1 MKEKPELAGRK
12 AVLLLLQ
19 PLSPLQ
25 DDQES
30 FAGRRKKM
38 EPTTFVLFG
47 ATGDLAK
54 RKIYPALYNLFV
66 DKKLPQSFSLIGLG
80 RRELSDESFQANVE
94 QSLRIFSRRDAKDPA
109 LMKNF
114 LRAFRYSVLD
124 VGRKEDY
131 QKLLQLIEQREEELR
146 ISPNRMFYLSVG
158 PELFETIAANIQE
171 SGLGSANGWK
181 RLVIEKPFGHDLQS
195 ARDLNQKLSKAFA
208 ENEIFRIDHYLGK
221 PMVQKL
227 EVLLKT
233 NPVLQALW
241 TNHYIANVQIT
252 ANETVGVEERAGY
265 YDHVGAVRDMFQ
277 NHMLQLLMM
286 LASHL
291 PNNSTSEMVRFKK
304 KKVMEALE
312 PLQKQDV
319 NANVIRGQYKA
330 GTIQGKPVIG
340 YASEPGIA
348 NTSMNDTFIAARL
361 QIDDFFWRG
370 VPFYIRT
377 GKRMKEKSTRIV
389 IEFKEPLKQSR
400 ANDDSKVPNL
410 LVFEI
415 SPNEGI
421 TLQLNTRDPQHKGE
435 FKPIHIDFHTSRD
448 EVPEAYEN
456 LIYDALHGDPTFFA
470 HWDEVELSWKW
481 VQPILE
487 AFEENLVPLHL
498 YAAGTYGPA
507 ESDALLAEDGYH
519 WWFDAKPEQEIETN
533 EGEQYAYHTNH

>member
-1 MKEKPELAGRK
+1 
-12 AVLLLLQ
+12 
-19 PLSPLQ
+19 
-25 DDQES
+25 
-30 FAGRRKKM
+30 M

-66 DKKLPQSFSLIGLG
+66 DQKLPQSFSLIGLG

-94 QSLRIFSRRDAKDPA
+94 QSLRIFSRREAKVPEV
-109 LMKNF
+109 MKNF

-131 QKLLQLIEQREEELR
+131 QKLLQLIEQREAELR
-146 ISPNRMFYLSVG
+146 ITPNRMFYLSVG
-158 PELFETIAANIQE
+158 PEFFETIAANIEE
-171 SGLGSANGWK
+171 SGLGSADGWK

-195 ARDLNQKLSKAFA
+195 ARDLNQKLSKAFT
-208 ENEIFRIDHYLGK
+208 EDEIFRIDHYLGK

-227 EVLLKT
+227 EILQQT
-233 NPVLQALW
+233 NPVLHALW
-241 TNHYIANVQIT
+241 TNRYIANVQIT

-286 LASHL
+286 LAIHL
-291 PNNSTSEMVRFKK
+291 PNNSTSEKVRFKK
-304 KKVMEALE
+304 KKVMEDLE
-312 PLQKQDV
+312 PLLKQDV
-319 NANVIRGQYKA
+319 GANIIRGQYKA

-340 YASEPGIA
+340 YTSEPGIA
-348 NTSMNDTFIAARL
+348 DTSMNDTFIAARL
-361 QIDDFFWRG
+361 RIDDVFWRG

-389 IEFKEPLKQSR
+389 IEFKEPLKSSQADEDSR
-400 ANDDSKVPNL
+400 VPNL

-421 TLQLNTRDPQHKGE
+421 TLQLNTRDPYHKGE
-435 FKPIHIDFHTSRD
+435 FTPINVDFHTSRD
-448 EVPEAYEN
+448 DVPEAYEN
-456 LIYDALHGDPTFFA
+456 LIFDALHGDPTFFA

-498 YAAGTYGPA
+498 YPAGTYGPA
-507 ESDALLAEDGYH
+507 ESDALLADEGYH
-519 WWFDAKPEQEIETN
+519 WWFDAKPEQEIETK
-533 EGEQYAYHTNH
+533 EGELYAYHTNN